1 PAACASCWQCASAP
15 ARPPRSAPLPGPA
28 LVMKNVMLFCC
39 AGTLPL
45 IASAITATDANTDKR
60 IAEVISVLP
69 WRCFF
74 AVDFPRQKILGLFRR
89 FRKVRPARGEQGRV
103 R

>member
-1 PAACASCWQCASAP
+1 
-15 ARPPRSAPLPGPA
+15 LPGPA

-45 IASAITATDANTDKR
+45 IASDITATDANTDKR

-69 WRCFF
+69 WRSFL
-74 AVDFPRQKILGLFRR
+74 AVWISPGEKYSGFSGAS
-89 FRKVRPARGEQGRV
+89 AR
-103 R
+103 